1 LLLSCGGAYRD
12 LISHVVLPKDI
23 AVNYARLLSFRDV
36 TDTTWED
43 GIAVVRSTISS
54 QEAYQALQVSVN
66 YQYVMN
72 RIFVELRER
81 TEKDAMSV
89 NIQCTIG
96 PSC

>member
-1 LLLSCGGAYRD
+1 M
-12 LISHVVLPKDI
+12 LPIDI
-23 AVNYARLLSFRDV
+23 AVDYARLLGFGDV
-36 TDTTWED
+36 TDTSWQD

-54 QEAYQALQVSVN
+54 QEAYQALQVNVN

-81 TEKDAMSV
+81 TEKDAMFV
-89 NIQCTIG
+89 NIRCTIG